1 MNFIWVAKESSTNVC
16 SKQCMYMYRYLLPSL
31 PYSAKITWPGQGY
44 VTRQEFHSF
53 LELRKNQNITTVD
66 TFLDI

>member
-1 MNFIWVAKESSTNVC
+1 MCAQSNVC
-16 SKQCMYMYRYLLPSL
+16 TLYMYRYLLPSL

-66 TFLDI
+66 TFLEAVDGKKYL

>member
-1 MNFIWVAKESSTNVC
+1 MCAQSNVC
-16 SKQCMYMYRYLLPSL
+16 TCIDTYYLPSL

-66 TFLDI
+66 TFLEAVDGKIYM